1 MNKLKSFLTILI
13 ITFIFIFVAFVTY
26 NLAEPKA
33 YDFMTK
39 NVERLEKRMEELRES
54 LELHKENPGSG
65 FEEVKS
71 VEMLIKF
78 EIYLNDAE
86 IGITDG
92 IYLYMNEDG
101 QIVNAEYFV
110 KEDGDVTIISFT
122 DEQLEVIVELFA
134 DVFTVNVE

>member
-1 MNKLKSFLTILI
+1 
-13 ITFIFIFVAFVTY
+13 
-26 NLAEPKA
+26 
-33 YDFMTK
+33 MTK

-54 LELHKENPGSG
+54 LKQHKENPDSG
-65 FEEVKS
+65 FEEVQS

-92 IYLYMNEDG
+92 IYLYMNEEG

-110 KEDGDVTIISFT
+110 KEDGDVTIISFD

-134 DVFTVNVE
+134 DVFKVNVE

>member
-1 MNKLKSFLTILI
+1 
-13 ITFIFIFVAFVTY
+13 
-26 NLAEPKA
+26 
-33 YDFMTK
+33 MTK
-39 NVERLEKRMEELRES
+39 NVERLEKRMVELRES
-54 LELHKENPGSG
+54 LEQHKENPGSG

-86 IGITDG
+86 IGISDG

-110 KEDGDVTIISFT
+110 KEDGDVTIISFD

-134 DVFTVNVE
+134 DVFTINVE

>member
-1 MNKLKSFLTILI
+1 
-13 ITFIFIFVAFVTY
+13 
-26 NLAEPKA
+26 
-33 YDFMTK
+33 MTK
-39 NVERLEKRMEELRES
+39 NVERLEKRMVELRES
-54 LELHKENPGSG
+54 LEHHRQNPGSG

-86 IGITDG
+86 IGSSDG

-110 KEDGDVTIISFT
+110 KEDGDVTIISFS

-134 DVFTVNVE
+134 DVFTINVE

>member
-1 MNKLKSFLTILI
+1 
-13 ITFIFIFVAFVTY
+13 
-26 NLAEPKA
+26 
-33 YDFMTK
+33 MTK
-39 NVERLEKRMEELRES
+39 NVERLEKRMVELRES
-54 LELHKENPGSG
+54 LEQHKENPGSG

-78 EIYLNDAE
+78 GIYLNDAE